1 MSSKCSGS
9 FYDCL
14 GGKHRFGYVD
24 VTFTLPGKES
34 ETWRLVTGAT
44 FMRDQKSINDLRK
57 LAKEH
62 SGLSFSLDFKGVAV
76 PFDPAHCQGRKYRDS
91 FDPVKAKEILGDK
104 YLSWLKETMYNIP
117 PFPGESAKYSKK
129 VSTEFLKESTLMGV
143 IDHIKNHPG
152 ILAVGPKALLH
163 EHAYGNLGVL
173 DSVVTA
179 MARNVDSASNDFKKS
194 LDQFMEY
201 YTYASTAA
209 HGRINAEAVL
219 ALALKLGYIHLT
231 DPAAVADAKE
241 KNRRDVLKLLGVSL
255 DEIKSKRIHSAGR
268 LLEKY
273 TYAAVAAGEINM
285 SLDELDMLVKDMS
298 APDDIAP
305 GSRQWAAEYKSR
317 SQAEDRFRKLSDRGK
332 AMVLDARKEIVDKQ
346 IPLEPFDD
354 YALCGNLQ
362 SQDEDRYVSVKDMA
376 YDDLYVV
383 HETAYDVERDED
395 GNYVLY
401 SHGDKTGSNRETVHF
416 GVNHRVLGHMERS
429 GAKAKFA
436 VVVNMKKLVEM
447 NPGCVDS
454 IHEVD
459 TILTPP
465 VGRGLKLPPEC
476 VIVEYAPLEVTSE
489 SRNNSVES
497 ALRQAGSRF
506 SFCGKGSTACV
517 AVSGV
522 SERLRAVAVDQ
533 GVLYAHATNH
543 PMYNHEL
550 RTSTGSN
557 YDATAPVVIASTA
570 AKDHNGLVGCTVSA
584 DMVARLSPN
593 GRARLFTQDAWIK
606 SNNPPLPVYTPTDPQ
621 EDLEAMGAQFI
632 KLGEDMSRPNF
643 CAQLMASGSRNFD
656 TPPDSSL
663 FTQYTFKETLLQIR
677 GKSVSPEGINAQAS
691 CEQRATAVRNTLV
704 DRYGLVRCA
713 TETSIY
719 TEYQYLNSKRAGLPK
734 YQEIASDSGTSKI
747 PRAAFTLVGVT
758 ASGEVVSYTS
768 HDGFGVS
775 PSSSGLFNADDVM
788 NLTRHPS
795 VTDALRGTGIKS
807 EGHET
812 LVSTMTKLLKVVNK
826 NSEEQYTDILPEQR
840 LLAAEKV
847 AERVAEYD
855 DMVLSG
861 ADSSDRRE
869 VRGRLLASM
878 PEFTT
883 RRLAID

>member
-1 MSSKCSGS
+1 MTSKCTGS

-14 GGKHRFGYVD
+14 GGKHRSGHMD
-24 VTFTLPGKES
+24 VTYALPGEGPK
-34 ETWRLVTGAT
+34 TWSLVTGTAAL
-44 FMRDQKSINDLRK
+44 RDEKSIADLRRLVDK
-57 LAKEH
+57 H
-62 SGLSFSLDFKGVAV
+62 GGLSFSLDFKGVAV
-76 PFDPAHCQGRKYRDS
+76 PFDPVHCQGRKYRDS
-91 FDPVKAKEILGDK
+91 FDPVKAKGILGDK
-104 YLSWLKETMYNIP
+104 YHDWISTTLRSLPLFPKE
-117 PFPGESAKYSKK
+117 SSKYSKK
-129 VSTEFLKESTLMGV
+129 VSAEFLKESTVVGI
-143 IDHIKNHPG
+143 IDHIRFYPA
-152 ILAVGPKALLH
+152 ILALGPKALMDN
-163 EHAYGNLGVL
+163 HAYGNLGVL
-173 DSVVTA
+173 DSVVTE
-179 MARNVDSASNDFKKS
+179 MAQRVDGTSAES

-209 HGRINAEAVL
+209 HGRANAQAVL

-298 APDDIAP
+298 APDAIAP
-305 GSRQWAAEYKSR
+305 GSRQWAAEDKSR
-317 SQAEDRFRKLSDRGK
+317 SQAEDRFRKLSDQGK

-346 IPLEPFDD
+346 IPLEPFGD

-362 SQDEDRYVSVKDMA
+362 SQNEDGYISVKDMA

-476 VIVEYAPLEVTSE
+476 VVVEYAPLEVTSE
-489 SRNNSVES
+489 SRNNSVER

-533 GVLYAHATNH
+533 GVLYAHATKH

-557 YDATAPVVIASTA
+557 SGATAPVVIASTA

-584 DMVARLSPN
+584 GMVARLSPN

-621 EDLEAMGAQFI
+621 EELEAMGAQFV

-643 CAQLMASGSRNFD
+643 CAQLMASGSQNLD
-656 TPPDSSL
+656 TPPDASL
-663 FTQYTFKETLLQIR
+663 FTRYTFKETLLQIR

-734 YQEIASDSGTSKI
+734 YQEIATDSGTSKI
-747 PRAAFTLVGVT
+747 PRADFTLVGVT

-775 PSSSGLFNADDVM
+775 PSSSGLFNADDVA
-788 NLTRHPS
+788 NLARHPS
-795 VTDALRGTGIKS
+795 VTDALRGTGIQC
-807 EGHET
+807 EGHEA
-812 LVSTMTKLLKVVNK
+812 LVSTMTKLLKVLNK

-840 LLAAEKV
+840 LLAAEQI

-878 PEFTT
+878 PEFMT